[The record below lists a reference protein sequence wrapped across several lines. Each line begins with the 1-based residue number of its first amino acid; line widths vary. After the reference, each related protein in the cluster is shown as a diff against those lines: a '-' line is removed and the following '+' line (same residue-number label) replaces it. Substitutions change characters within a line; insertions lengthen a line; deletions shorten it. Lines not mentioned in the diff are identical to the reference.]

1 MGIQRILQTLEWL
14 SLVSPC
20 DAVFLLSAESGAPN
34 ENDFDAAV
42 DVLKEDAVEKTKV
55 NGELHRDPPSF
66 CLNIKGPPKEAFS
79 WQVDNT
85 LVCGE
90 LLAVDSFGK

>member
-1 MGIQRILQTLEWL
+1 MAVK
-14 SLVSPC
+14 VSPC
-20 DAVFLLSAESGAPN
+20 AAVFLVSAESGAPN

-55 NGELHRDPPSF
+55 NGELLRDPASF
-66 CLNIKGPPKEAFS
+66 CLNTKGLPEKEFS
-79 WQVDNT
+79 WQLDNM

-90 LLAVDSFGK
+90 LLAMDSFGK

>member
-1 MGIQRILQTLEWL
+1 MAVK
-14 SLVSPC
+14 VSPC
-20 DAVFLLSAESGAPN
+20 AAVFLLSAESGAPN

-55 NGELHRDPPSF
+55 NGELLRDPASF
-66 CLNIKGPPKEAFS
+66 CLNIKGLPKEAFS
-79 WQVDNT
+79 WQLENT